1 MVFIANNTIGDS
13 GLSGGDRIYIELA
26 RNWKDKVQLSII
38 GTEETITVC
47 KREGLTD
54 VDFLKTSTKL
64 GLKNVFTMF
73 ALFSNFSKN
82 YSTVYYL

>member
-1 MVFIANNTIGDS
+1 MENWLFIANNTIGDS

-54 VDFLKTSTKL
+54 VVFFKTSTKL
-64 GLKNVFTMF
+64 GLKNVGD
-73 ALFSNFSKN
+73 L
-82 YSTVYYL
+82 YS